1 MRYTTLSTLLS
12 LLQQLLLCS
21 GLPVKEPFNTIAV
34 DPSSDCSGNVVRHT
48 VPINV
53 KKYDETGPLFQAK
66 IFLRSDDCNI
76 LSHEDQCLNCKN
88 KEQSLQKSLKTKDAK
103 EATPVSS
110 KAPLTATGKERL
122 VATIQE
128 QRVVRKQL
136 EERVNQLESEIEKN
150 SINVNEALE
159 KDLLDIYANNTD
171 EVTPHMK
178 VFWEQQRKLLA
189 SPKFGRRYHPH
200 IIRFCLSLHAKSPA
214 AYKELKDS
222 GVLVLPS
229 QRTLRDYRNFFK
241 PKPGFNSENIERLKK
256 HAKDYF
262 DIQRYV
268 VLSFDEMKIQS
279 KLVFDKRT
287 NELIGFV
294 DLGEEK
300 LNEALTSTNELATHA
315 LVFFVRGVAT
325 DLKYTIAYFLTKDVT
340 SYQLMSLFWK
350 AVCVLELGC
359 NLWICAAVS
368 DGASPNRRCYE
379 LHAGLTGDASVEGVV
394 HATVN
399 LFCPSRKIYFFSDA
413 PHLVKT
419 ARNCLFN
426 SGSGKRTRQ
435 LWNNNKFLL
444 WEHIAKLYFSD
455 LDCGL
460 HQLPK
465 LSAEHIDLKSFSKMK
480 VSLATQVM
488 SRTVSLA
495 LKRYYTNGEA
505 DETAKLCE
513 MINDFF
519 DCLNVRSFHE
529 HERKRNALLAP
540 YRSTTDSRFDWL
552 ENVFLKYLADWLSST
567 QTRAGSFTP
576 DQRAKMFLS
585 IQTYKGLQIT
595 VKSVVQL
602 TKFLLGE
609 GFEGVLT
616 ERFCQDDVEEY
627 FGYQR
632 AQGRR
637 ADNPTA
643 ADFGYNDL
651 RISVLRDTAPVAEGN
666 VAGRHS
672 GQRSKWFHVSEEP
685 LPKRSKK

>member
-1 MRYTTLSTLLS
+1 MSFVTLL
-12 LLQQLLLCS
+12 
-21 GLPVKEPFNTIAV
+21 
-34 DPSSDCSGNVVRHT
+34 
-48 VPINV
+48 NV

-76 LSHEDQCLNCKN
+76 LCHEDQCLNCKN
-88 KEQSLQKSLKTKDAK
+88 KEQSLQKSLKTKGAK

-128 QRVVRKQL
+128 QRAVRKQL
-136 EERVNQLESEIEKN
+136 EERVNQLESEIQKN

-325 DLKYTIAYFLTKDVT
+325 DLKYTLAYFLTKDMT
-340 SYQLMSLFWK
+340 SYQRCHFFGRLYVFW
-350 AVCVLELGC
+350 
-359 NLWICAAVS
+359 S
-368 DGASPNRRCYE
+368 
-379 LHAGLTGDASVEGVV
+379 
-394 HATVN
+394 
-399 LFCPSRKIYFFSDA
+399 
-413 PHLVKT
+413 
-419 ARNCLFN
+419 
-426 SGSGKRTRQ
+426 
-435 LWNNNKFLL
+435 
-444 WEHIAKLYFSD
+444 
-455 LDCGL
+455 
-460 HQLPK
+460 
-465 LSAEHIDLKSFSKMK
+465 
-480 VSLATQVM
+480 
-488 SRTVSLA
+488 
-495 LKRYYTNGEA
+495 
-505 DETAKLCE
+505 
-513 MINDFF
+513 
-519 DCLNVRSFHE
+519 
-529 HERKRNALLAP
+529 
-540 YRSTTDSRFDWL
+540 
-552 ENVFLKYLADWLSST
+552 
-567 QTRAGSFTP
+567 
-576 DQRAKMFLS
+576 
-585 IQTYKGLQIT
+585 
-595 VKSVVQL
+595 
-602 TKFLLGE
+602 
-609 GFEGVLT
+609 
-616 ERFCQDDVEEY
+616 
-627 FGYQR
+627 
-632 AQGRR
+632 
-637 ADNPTA
+637 
-643 ADFGYNDL
+643 
-651 RISVLRDTAPVAEGN
+651 
-666 VAGRHS
+666 
-672 GQRSKWFHVSEEP
+672 
-685 LPKRSKK
+685 